1 MKFFKGRK
9 KEEKPLLLTGYVE
22 KTEKIDKKKKARK
35 KLEERAE
42 LLYGE
47 KTQEKNKEFKPI
59 FFNDLDLYEESE
71 PEIVIEKN
79 DRRGKKEEKEKK
91 EKKTLKQKINK
102 ALDVAIYKTTDFMIE
117 DGYKKTAQVG
127 ARMLG
132 GIDADENLK
141 MSNKDVYLSTPF
153 ALENKI
159 YNSISEVSPF
169 LRQFIIDKVKSQLGS
184 KYLNT
189 IKGLYVDNDKESSK
203 RLSKNKD
210 IHLFIRKNKDFLK
223 NLGFIRK
230 DSIQFTDSN
239 FYNAIGKADIIDMYL
254 NPTGEITFY
263 VLDTYDFNKN
273 SDNPFV
279 RAGRKHQEKGNL
291 IPYFIIYS
299 VKLDKYTVER
309 LLR

>member
-22 KTEKIDKKKKARK
+22 KTEKIDKKKKAQK

-79 DRRGKKEEKEKK
+79 DRRAKKEAKGKE
-91 EKKTLKQKINK
+91 TLKQKANK
-102 ALDVAIYKTTDFMIE
+102 IIDDAIYNATDYFIE
-117 DGYKKTAQVG
+117 NGYKKTAQVG
-127 ARMLG
+127 ARIIG

-141 MSNKDVYLSTPF
+141 MSNKDMYLSTPF
-153 ALENKI
+153 ALENKK
-159 YNSISEVSPF
+159 YNSISEVPLF
-169 LRQFIIDKVKSQLGS
+169 LRPFVIDKVKSQLGS

-239 FYNAIGKADIIDMYL
+239 FYNAIGKADIVDMYL
-254 NPTGEITFY
+254 TPTGEITFY
-263 VLDTYDFNKN
+263 VIDTYEFNKN
-273 SDNPFV
+273 SDNSFV
-279 RAGRKHQEKGNL
+279 RGARKHQEKGNL

>member
-22 KTEKIDKKKKARK
+22 KTEKIDKKKNAQK
-35 KLEERAE
+35 KLEERAN

-47 KTQEKNKEFKPI
+47 KTQEKNKEIKPI

-79 DRRGKKEEKEKK
+79 DRRGKKEEKEKI
-91 EKKTLKQKINK
+91 TLKKK
-102 ALDVAIYKTTDFMIE
+102 AKNLFNEAIYYATDFFLE

-189 IKGLYVDNDKESSK
+189 IKGLYVDNDKETSK

-239 FYNAIGKADIIDMYL
+239 FYNAIGKADIVDMYL
-254 NPTGEITFY
+254 TPTGEITFY
-263 VLDTYDFNKN
+263 VIDTYEFNKN
-273 SDNPFV
+273 SDNSFV
-279 RAGRKHQEKGNL
+279 RGARKHQEKGNL

>member
-22 KTEKIDKKKKARK
+22 KTEKIDKKKNAQK

-79 DRRGKKEEKEKK
+79 DRRGKKEEKEKI
-91 EKKTLKQKINK
+91 TLKKK
-102 ALDVAIYKTTDFMIE
+102 AKNLFNEAIYYSTDFFLE

-159 YNSISEVSPF
+159 YNSISEVPLF
-169 LRQFIIDKVKSQLGS
+169 LRQFVIEKVKIQLGRE
-184 KYLNT
+184 YLST
-189 IKGLYVDNDKESSK
+189 IKGLYVANDRDASR

-210 IHLFIRKNKDFLK
+210 IHLFVKKNKDFLK
-223 NLGFIRK
+223 NLGFIKK
-230 DSIQFTDSN
+230 DSIEFTDSN
-239 FYNAIGKADIIDMYL
+239 FYNAIGKADIVDMYL
-254 NPTGEITFY
+254 TPTGEITFY
-263 VLDTYDFNKN
+263 VIDTYEFNKN
-273 SDNPFV
+273 SDNSFV
-279 RAGRKHQEKGNL
+279 RGARKHQEKGNL

>member
-1 MKFFKGRK
+1 MKFFKERK

-22 KTEKIDKKKKARK
+22 KTEKIDKQKKAQK

-42 LLYGE
+42 MLYGE
-47 KTQEKNKEFKPI
+47 KTQEKKKELKPL

-71 PEIVIEKN
+71 PEIVIEKK
-79 DRRGKKEEKEKK
+79 DKRVKKEVKGKE
-91 EKKTLKQKINK
+91 TLKQKINK

-127 ARMLG
+127 ARLVG

-141 MSNKDVYLSTPF
+141 MSNKDMYLSTPF
-153 ALENKI
+153 ALENKK
-159 YNSISEVSPF
+159 YNSISEVAPF
-169 LRQFIIDKVKSQLGS
+169 LRPFVIDKVKTQLGNE
-184 KYLNT
+184 YLNT
-189 IKGLYVDNDKESSK
+189 IKGLYVSNDKETSK
-203 RLSKNKD
+203 RIAENVD
-210 IHLFIRKNKDFLK
+210 IQLFVKKNKDFLK
-223 NLGFIRK
+223 NFGFIKK

>member
-22 KTEKIDKKKKARK
+22 KTEKIDKKKKAQK

-79 DRRGKKEEKEKK
+79 DRRAKKEGKGKE
-91 EKKTLKQKINK
+91 TLKQKANK
-102 ALDVAIYKTTDFMIE
+102 IIDDAIYNATDYFIE
-117 DGYKKTAQVG
+117 NGYKKTAQVG
-127 ARMLG
+127 ARIIG

-153 ALENKI
+153 ALENKK
-159 YNSISEVSPF
+159 YNSISEVPLF

-189 IKGLYVDNDKESSK
+189 IKGLYVDNDKEASK

-239 FYNAIGKADIIDMYL
+239 FYNAIGKADIVDMYL
-254 NPTGEITFY
+254 TPTGEITFY
-263 VLDTYDFNKN
+263 VIDTYEFNKN
-273 SDNPFV
+273 SDNSFV
-279 RAGRKHQEKGNL
+279 RGARKHQEKGNL